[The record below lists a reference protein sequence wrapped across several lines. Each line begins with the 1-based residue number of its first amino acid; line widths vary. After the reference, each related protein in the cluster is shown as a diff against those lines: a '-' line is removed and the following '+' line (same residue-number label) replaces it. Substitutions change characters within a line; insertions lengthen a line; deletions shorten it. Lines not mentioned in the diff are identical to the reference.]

1 MRKNLFI
8 LCLLA
13 LSLLLAACGGDSD
26 EANAT
31 NDGDTITIKV
41 GTISPPEHSYT
52 KGIELFA
59 EKVEEK
65 TDGRVKFDM
74 FLDGQLGGEREIIEQ
89 VQLGSIDLTVA
100 TGGVVGSF
108 VPELSVLEMPF
119 LFKDVEEAYKILD
132 GEIGE
137 QLVEKIDAQG
147 FKTFGI
153 WENGMR
159 HLVNNKKTIKSPED
173 TKGMKMRTMENDLY
187 LETYRALGTDPTPI
201 AFPETYTSLE
211 QGVVDGQ
218 DLSLGVMVTTKMYE
232 VQDYFTDTGIY
243 YAAAPMFMNQDK
255 FESLPED
262 VQEIFIEVGEEV
274 TQEQRRINQDMETE
288 QLEYLEEQGVE
299 IYVPTEKEMEAFR
312 ETVLPVYDKLSD
324 QFDGMVEDIQ
334 NELK

>member
-132 GEIGE
+132 GEIGD
-137 QLVEKIDAQG
+137 QLVEKIDSQG

-274 TQEQRRINQDMETE
+274 TQEQRQINQDMETE